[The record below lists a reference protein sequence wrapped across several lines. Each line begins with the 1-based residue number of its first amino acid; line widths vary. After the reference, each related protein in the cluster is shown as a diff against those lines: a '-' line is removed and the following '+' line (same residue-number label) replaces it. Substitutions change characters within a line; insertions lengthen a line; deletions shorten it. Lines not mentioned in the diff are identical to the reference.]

1 MSKMTNTSQTC
12 LVACLLAL
20 TVPVFAQDASKSAVA
35 NAIKSSNADPKRLAE
50 NLEAQARGMIDSK
63 LSQSISDFISVEN
76 GTTEISITGITKED
90 PQISALILRPIGKD
104 FGGGGITFIQSS
116 LYYFDKRTTLNFG
129 LGQRYLLNDQRVM
142 IGYNSFYDY
151 EVEYGHSRASIG
163 AELKTSVAE
172 LTANRYFSNSDWKAV
187 KSGNEERALG
197 GYDIEVGVPL
207 PYMPT
212 TYLRLKDFE
221 WYAYGNTENFKGS
234 TYSLSSKI
242 NNQLS
247 FEFGL
252 TKSNNKEDQTFVQLS
267 YNLNAGANSKKTQ
280 QFFSKNPYTY
290 SIMET
295 GLYDKV
301 RRENRI
307 VKQTR
312 ATGFTVQFV
321 GI

>member
-1 MSKMTNTSQTC
+1 MTNTSQTC
-12 LVACLLAL
+12 VVACLLTL
-20 TVPVFAQDASKSAVA
+20 TVPVFAQDASTRAVA
-35 NAIKSSNADPKRLAE
+35 NAIKSSNADPQRLAE
-50 NLEAQARGMIDSK
+50 NLEAQARGMVDSK
-63 LSQSISDFISVEN
+63 LSQSISDFLSVDN

-90 PQISALILRPIGKD
+90 PQLSALILRPIGKG
-104 FGGGGITFIQSS
+104 FGGDGITFVQSS
-116 LYYFDKRTTLNFG
+116 IYYFDQRTTLNCG
-129 LGQRYLLNDQRVM
+129 LGQRYLLNDQRVR

-172 LTANRYFSNSDWKAV
+172 LTANRYYSNSDWKTV

-197 GYDIEVGVPL
+197 GHDIEVGVPL

-267 YNLNAGANSKKTQ
+267 YNLSTGANSKKTQ
-280 QFFSKNPYTY
+280 PFFSKNPYTY

-312 ATGFTVQFV
+312 ATGFSIEFV